1 MKVLIAEDDVV
12 SRRVLEVMVARW
24 GYEVVSA
31 GDGEAAWQILQQ
43 DAPPEIALLDWII
56 PGLDGLQVCERTRAL
71 ERSEPTY
78 LVILSANASPDDI
91 LAGFNAGADDYLPKP
106 VDLPQLQARL
116 RVGSRM
122 VALQRN
128 LAGRV
133 RDLGEALHRVKQLQG
148 LLPICAYCKKIRDDH
163 NYWQQVE
170 AYLSSHSDVRFSH
183 SICPECY
190 QSQIQPQLKR
200 MGIKPTAEEG
210 KG

>member
-24 GYEVVSA
+24 GYEVVLA

-43 DAPPEIALLDWII
+43 DSPPEIALLDWII

-71 ERSEPTY
+71 DRPEPTY

-128 LAGRV
+128 LTGRI
-133 RDLGEALHRVKQLQG
+133 RELGEALHRVKQLQG

-170 AYLSSHSDVRFSH
+170 AYLTSHSDVRFSH

-190 QSQIQPQLKR
+190 QSQIQPELRR
-200 MGIKPTAEEG
+200 MGIKSTPDEG